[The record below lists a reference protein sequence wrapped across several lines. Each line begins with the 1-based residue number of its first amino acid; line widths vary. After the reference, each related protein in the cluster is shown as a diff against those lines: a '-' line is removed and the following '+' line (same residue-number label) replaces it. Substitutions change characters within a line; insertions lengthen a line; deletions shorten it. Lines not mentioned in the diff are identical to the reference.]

1 MDIPQSNFAPSL
13 EALHDMDNS
22 IRDSIIMDLPV
33 AVYTTDK
40 TGIITFYN
48 KAAAELW
55 GHMPDIGKDRWCGSL
70 RLYWP
75 DGTPMP
81 HEECPM
87 AVTLRDERE
96 ARGTDAIAERPDG
109 SRFTFMPFPVL
120 LRNKQGEIVGAL
132 NVLHDISDQRRDE
145 ETAQR
150 LAAIVESSDDAIVS
164 KDLAGIVT
172 TWNKGAER
180 IFGYTDEEMIGHSI
194 TTVIPPDRLHE
205 EPSIVERI
213 RQGVRIDHYETIRQR
228 KDGTRINVSLT
239 VSPVKNASGRVVGA
253 SKIARDITDKKESEE
268 RILMLMREVNHRVK
282 NQYAVILSMIRETS
296 SRTKDITEFEQQI
309 RERIMALA
317 RSHDLLVHATWRGAT
332 LSDLLL
338 EQVKPFGDENRL
350 TMTGPSMVLQPN
362 AVQYLG
368 IAFHELATNS
378 AKYGVFSS
386 ESGEIN
392 VDWFVGDEGKT
403 FYLAW
408 TEAGGPPVRLG
419 RNRGFGKTVLERITP
434 LSLGGEGMLEQSAN
448 RIVWTV
454 RAPME
459 NIRAT
464 SV

>member
-1 MDIPQSNFAPSL
+1 MDIPQSNFAASL
-13 EALHDMDNS
+13 EALHGLDS
-22 IRDSIIMDLPV
+22 YSRDSIVMELPV

-40 TGIITFYN
+40 SGMLTFYN

-55 GHMPDIGKDRWCGSL
+55 GRMPEIGKERWSGAL

-75 DGTPMP
+75 DGTAMQ
-81 HEECPM
+81 HDECPL
-87 AVTLRDERE
+87 ATTLREERE
-96 ARGTDAIAERPDG
+96 VRDVDAIAERPDG
-109 SRFTFMPFPVL
+109 SRIAFMPFPVL

-132 NVLHDISDQRRDE
+132 NMLRDITEQRRDE
-145 ETAQR
+145 AMAER
-150 LAAIVESSDDAIVS
+150 LAAIVESSDDAIIS
-164 KDLAGIVT
+164 KDLSGMVT
-172 TWNKGAER
+172 TWNKAAER
-180 IFGYTDEEMIGHSI
+180 IFGYTAEDMIGRSI
-194 TTVIPPDRLHE
+194 TTVIPPDRLYE
-205 EPSIVERI
+205 EPGIVERV
-213 RQGVRIDHYETIRQR
+213 RNGQRIDHYETVRQR
-228 KDGTRINVSLT
+228 KDGTRIHVSLT

-296 SRTKDITEFEQQI
+296 SRTTDVVEFEQQI

-338 EQVKPFGDENRL
+338 EQIKPFGDENRL

-386 ESGEIN
+386 ETGEIN

-408 TEAGGPPVRLG
+408 TETGGPPVKLG
-419 RNRGFGKTVLERITP
+419 RTRGFGKTVLERITP
-434 LSLGGEGMLEQSAN
+434 LSLGGEGMLEQSVN

-459 NIRAT
+459 NIRAA